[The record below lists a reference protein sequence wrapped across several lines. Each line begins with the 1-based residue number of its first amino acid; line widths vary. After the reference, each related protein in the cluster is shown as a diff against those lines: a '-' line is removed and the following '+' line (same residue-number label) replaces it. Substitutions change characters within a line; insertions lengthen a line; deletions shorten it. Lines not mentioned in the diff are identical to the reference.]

1 MRAAYAAILAR
12 VLDEVDDPD
21 DLELVDGLVFEDLVL
36 FEGIFEFLD
45 KISEPSG
52 VFCRGS
58 VVRARTTCGSRVGG
72 IRWRVLIIVSSPD
85 PLLVAANVVGAVA
98 GCSWT

>member
-1 MRAAYAAILAR
+1 M
-12 VLDEVDDPD
+12 DDPD
-21 DLELVDGLVFEDLVL
+21 DFELMDGLVFEDLVL

-52 VFCRGS
+52 VFCPGS

-72 IRWRVLIIVSSPD
+72 SRLRVLIIVSSPD
-85 PLLVAANVVGAVA
+85 PLAAAVVAGAVA
-98 GCSWT
+98 GRSWTCGTR